1 MAMNTAKQRYEQIDV
16 VSKQEA
22 VLAFEDRH
30 HNLLDD
36 IVNGTQSVIEHLGI
50 SNLVPHSFRI
60 NMVAQLHYPLENH
73 VYTMFASDENMPRI
87 TINLGQSLKSRWTSR
102 LWNSGRQELQDE
114 IFIDFCNIK
123 LDDKDAHD
131 TIVDSIIINLLMK
144 SSISSCDNNL
154 SLSNNTAAS
163 VYVQSFDIE
172 SGEMIVYGEGK
183 LAAKFITKTIGSTLV
198 IQTKEVRDFNFVPAL
213 VTALCYIHDNFSAHV
228 KLAFNES
235 LHPEIVGLNEKTLTH
250 GDKKYTVKRAGN
262 LFKFETK

>member
-1 MAMNTAKQRYEQIDV
+1 MAMTSAKPRYEKIDV

-22 VLAFEDRH
+22 VLTFENRYH
-30 HNLLDD
+30 HLLDD
-36 IVNGTQSVIEHLGI
+36 IANSTQSVIEHLGI

-73 VYTMFASDENMPRI
+73 VYTMYASDENMPRI
-87 TINLGQSLKSRWTSR
+87 TINLGQPLNTRWSSR
-102 LWNSGRQELQDE
+102 LWNSSRQDLQDE
-114 IFIDFCNIK
+114 VFIDFSGVK
-123 LDDKDAHD
+123 LDDKDASEI
-131 TIVDSIIINLLMK
+131 IVDSIIINLLMK
-144 SSISSCDNNL
+144 SSIASCDNNL
-154 SLSNNTAAS
+154 SLSNNGAAK
-163 VYVQSFDIE
+163 VYVQSFDID
-172 SGEMIVYGEGK
+172 SGEMIVYGESK

-235 LHPEIVGLNEKTLTH
+235 LHPEIVGLNEKTLEH
-250 GDKKYTVKRAGN
+250 EGKKYVVKRAGN